1 MLIRHRVIRFNDC
14 ESDTRWLTVCS
25 VPVQGVYA
33 ALTTIVKECGGKDD
47 VEAEVFLKQLESKGC
62 YMQDIF

>member
-1 MLIRHRVIRFNDC
+1 M
-14 ESDTRWLTVCS
+14 TVCS